1 MADEEDWDYEDGGGQ
16 GGEEEGTG
24 PSKRL
29 IVVIIVGVLVI
40 ASVGSYVVLREE
52 DDDEEL
58 PDQAKLPTLRA
69 GMDWWYH
76 GVQTTTFHDTGE
88 VDRDDLDHA
97 QIMVM
102 ETTIYGGKSAYKMS
116 TIEAINSTTRHSANH
131 TSYWSQNSLN
141 SIVSSD
147 GEETMFFNFPLSDGK
162 RWNWTNH
169 QDDNVSSVCNTYREI
184 ATPAGTYDTYRL
196 RSSWIENEGDNRN
209 EQTLDYFYSP
219 SISWLAKMEMKV
231 DYYTDNALAWTTME
245 TYELVVHGTSDSDND
260 GLSNQGEKWF
270 GTNPGKADTDGDGL
284 SDLEDHA
291 PLLDVGLRIHLT
303 HVNTTDN
310 VESLEETLLFGEQA
324 GADLYFNLSNEET
337 DDVLET
343 EPMENTDDEDLN
355 IQYTFDVPDD
365 GYSVYISIESFDHD
379 SNDPDDTMDITPDD
393 FESRL
398 QLEYRLFPKQ
408 IKVDHVDP
416 PDDEMEFDVEKEVSG
431 NGNGDYD
438 ATLRFIVSEIDIR
451 DYQS

>member
-1 MADEEDWDYEDGGGQ
+1 MADEEDWNDEDDDDD
-16 GGEEEGTG
+16 GGEEEGQG
-24 PSKRL
+24 ASRRL
-29 IVVIIVGVLVI
+29 LIVIIVGVLVI

-52 DDDEEL
+52 DEDEEL
-58 PDQAKLPTLRA
+58 PDEVRVPTLHV
-69 GMDWWYH
+69 GMDWWFDAH
-76 GVQTTTFHDTGE
+76 GTTTFHDSGE
-88 VDRDDLDHA
+88 VETMDLHTP
-97 QIMVM
+97 QVMVKEKM
-102 ETTIYGGKSAYKMS
+102 SYGGKSAYMITS
-116 TIEAINSTTRHSANH
+116 IEAENSTTRHSEND
-131 TSYWSQNSLN
+131 TYYWSMDTLN
-141 SIVSSD
+141 FIESSD
-147 GEETMFFNFPLSDGK
+147 GDETMLFNFPLYDGK
-162 RWNWTNH
+162 TWNWTDH
-169 QDDNVSSVCNTYREI
+169 QENNITSVCNIYRNI
-184 ATPAGTYDTYRL
+184 VTLAGTFDTYRL
-196 RSSWIENEGDNRN
+196 RATWVEDEGPNRR
-209 EQTLDYFYSP
+209 EITLDYYYAP
-219 SISWLAKMEMKV
+219 VLSWLAKLESTY
-231 DYYTDNALAWTTME
+231 DYYVDNALAWTDLV
-245 TYELVVHGTSDSDND
+245 TYDLVLHGTSDSDND

-270 GTNPGKADTDGDGL
+270 GTNPGKADSDSDGL

-408 IKVDHVDP
+408 IKVDHVEP

-451 DYQS
+451 DYR